1 MFFGIFMAGIIVG
14 IFVVCVLIYFR
25 PRWLRKRPTESTS
38 NVQDANQDPVY
49 DVVDLKSMAQN
60 YYESERGSANN
71 GGYSNYADLSK
82 EKEAEN
88 TYQSLT

>member
-25 PRWLRKRPTESTS
+25 RRWLRKRPTESSS
-38 NVQDANQDPVY
+38 NVQDANQDPAY
-49 DVVDLKSMAQN
+49 DVVDLKNLAQN
-60 YYESERGSANN
+60 YYESERGSAND
-71 GGYSNYADLSK
+71 GYSNYADLSK
-82 EKEAEN
+82 NREAEN